1 MSTLFKQTLLNS
13 CQYIAEMVG
22 QRVLK
27 VLVFVSQKV
36 DYLDG
41 TPIQEKELRGLST
54 PWLESTNDTLSV
66 EGITADRAYQSKKN

>member
-41 TPIQEKELRGLST
+41 MPIQEKELWGLST
-54 PWLESTNDTLSV
+54 P
-66 EGITADRAYQSKKN
+66 